1 MRTAHTRIAHGR
13 TPAAWTAVTVMI
25 VGALAAGAGMIA
37 ARVWLF
43 WVGAAVAVLG
53 VVVGKSLAMM
63 GFGTPPGYLQ
73 PRDERTRDEWVA
85 DRREAPAVAD
95 HDGR

>member
-1 MRTAHTRIAHGR
+1 MKTAHTKTAHGR

-25 VGALAAGAGMIA
+25 LGALAAGAGMIA

-53 VVVGKSLAMM
+53 VVVGKAMAMM
-63 GFGTPPGYLQ
+63 GYGTPPGYLQ
-73 PRDERTRDEWVA
+73 PRDEQTRDEWVA
-85 DRREAPAVAD
+85 DRGRAPAVAD
-95 HDGR
+95 RDAR